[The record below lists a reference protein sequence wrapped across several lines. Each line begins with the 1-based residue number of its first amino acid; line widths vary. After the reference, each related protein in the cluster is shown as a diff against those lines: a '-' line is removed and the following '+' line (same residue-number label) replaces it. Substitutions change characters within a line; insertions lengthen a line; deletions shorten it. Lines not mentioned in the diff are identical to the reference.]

1 MRALSIATLFFAIP
15 VAAADPKPEPATR
28 GNEVIVI
35 HDHLPVKV
43 PAKPLHYSHNRI
55 APYSEKA
62 ILSDAWVR
70 AWMLLDVDATGTVRR
85 FKFLDRPGYDLD
97 PIATSEVFKQHFD
110 PALDG
115 NGNTMASEII
125 WGIEWPAHGWVSYF
139 NQGQT
144 TNLPPEQGSPLH
156 PAADQV
162 PCRGHEA
169 LHMDSKYPVYRDCS
183 LPNVK
188 AIATET
194 WISRPPAP

>member
-1 MRALSIATLFFAIP
+1 MRTLSIATLFFAIP
-15 VAAADPKPEPATR
+15 VAAADPKPETR

-35 HDHLPVKV
+35 QDHLPVKV

-97 PIATSEVFKQHFD
+97 PIATSEVFGLHFA

-115 NGNTMASEII
+115 NGRTMASEVI

-139 NQGQT
+139 NNGQT
-144 TNLPPEQGSPLH
+144 TNLPSEQGWPLH
-156 PAADQV
+156 PFADQV
-162 PCRGHEA
+162 PCRGDGP
-169 LHMDSKYPVYRDCS
+169 LHLGSLYPVYRDCS
-183 LPNVK
+183 KPNIK
-188 AIATET
+188 AISTET
-194 WISRPPAP
+194 WISRTPSP